1 MRVDEGDDLSVP
13 LRFGELSMHSSN
25 PKVEDDV
32 AILTANVQM
41 CPNVGAVFLMSE
53 LDSDEDD
60 KKLSTQSTNCCEL
73 IHGCDTRA

>member
-1 MRVDEGDDLSVP
+1 MRRNRV
-13 LRFGELSMHSSN
+13 
-25 PKVEDDV
+25 
-32 AILTANVQM
+32 TA
-41 CPNVGAVFLMSE
+41 PTDLMSE